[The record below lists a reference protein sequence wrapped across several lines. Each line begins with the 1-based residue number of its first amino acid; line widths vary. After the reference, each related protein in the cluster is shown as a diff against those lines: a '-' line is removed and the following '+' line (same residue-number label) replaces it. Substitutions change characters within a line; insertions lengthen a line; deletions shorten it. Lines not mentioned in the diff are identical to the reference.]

1 MRVTWSNARRT
12 LRIMPIIYLFFW
24 LCTNTPKPLR
34 YTVARDI
41 DRFESVMQHRIS
53 STWFKTVYVSLAFVC
68 TLYVAA
74 PSVQA
79 NYYMPHSFIS
89 VDTSNF
95 EAWRPVLKDAA
106 LEAVEAINLQTE
118 DKVSFEEVELEG
130 TRVGSALV
138 FSGTVE
144 TVQQKS
150 ARPESRLLQMSFLQP
165 PQSLAY
171 LWTISGESSPVIPPK
186 PSDIPSFPELEVEG
200 PLVLHLSQ
208 VVQDP
213 EIKLPRHVEVGPV
226 QFIRIAEGVKVS
238 ISGFAEVELKDSL
251 DLDDQITHRQLRGTA
266 AEDNDDAAQH
276 KPSPS
281 MKQHLQ
287 LRLQLTKNA
296 GRDFRIS
303 SPSRFKVKRRSGL
316 QIELLPLPGS
326 SITTSSSSSSFD
338 DSPRQDIAISAH
350 QTGRGPNPDN
360 KFVVSP
366 ESLARAF
373 RETFSTLGALPAN
386 SRAQR
391 IVSGKAQAVTALV
404 LPVRL
409 KQRDSGH
416 VDSWQ
421 LVLARSP
428 PVDGASSSSNRLFS
442 YHRLDDNSVGG
453 GSGSSLVSFTPG
465 LLHNT
470 TWPAVLHS
478 FSSSRQNTD

>member
-1 MRVTWSNARRT
+1 MQPN
-12 LRIMPIIYLFFW
+12 RI
-24 LCTNTPKPLR
+24 PL
-34 YTVARDI
+34 
-41 DRFESVMQHRIS
+41 
-53 STWFKTVYVSLAFVC
+53 TWFVTVYVSLAIVC
-68 TLYVAA
+68 ALLAA

-79 NYYMPHSFIS
+79 SYYYMPQSFIS

-144 TVQQKS
+144 TVQNS

-186 PSDIPSFPELEVEG
+186 PSDIPSFPEMEVEG

-238 ISGFAEVELKDSL
+238 ISGFSEVELKDSL
-251 DLDDQITHRQLRGTA
+251 DLDQISHRQLRGTA
-266 AEDNDDAAQH
+266 SEGDDNDDAAQH
-276 KPSPS
+276 SNKPSPAPS

-326 SITTSSSSSSFD
+326 SSITPSSSSSSSSD
-338 DSPRQDIAISAH
+338 DSPLRQDIAISAH
-350 QTGRGPNPDN
+350 QTGRGPNAGN
-360 KFVVSP
+360 KFVVSQ

-373 RETFSTLGALPAN
+373 RETFTTLGALPAN

-416 VDSWQ
+416 VAPWQ

-428 PVDGASSSSNRLFS
+428 PVDGASGSGSGSRLFS
-442 YHRLDDNSVGG
+442 YHRLDDDGDRGG
-453 GSGSSLVSFTPG
+453 GGNSLVSLAPG

-470 TWPAVLHS
+470 TWPAVLHG
-478 FSSSRQNTD
+478 FSLSLQNAD